1 MTEIN
6 IGNTPTEYYTHIS
19 NKKYDLYQIFA
30 ALPSILPTPPITT
43 NYFTII
49 SGTKY
54 DLSQIFARQSPIP
67 PTPPFITGYNTTISG
82 TNYDLSQLFIFYPID
97 VSSGSNIKLYYNPD
111 KSYYIHFSPGTCEY
125 NYIRN
130 TTINGYLIGGGGSG
144 SYGSINFAADPKGG
158 GGGGGGGVVYI
169 DSLSVTNVYPVNIT
183 IGHGGAQPSTD
194 VSGNGTD
201 SSLTYNTTPYISYGG
216 LGGSVNYSNMGKQ
229 GGGNNQGGV
238 GGLGGVGTQI
248 QGGNPGFDGTFG
260 GGGGGCEG
268 GDINNN
274 PSSPPVDIRGGGGGG
289 AGINGYDISYSSIIP
304 SGAGGQYSTGGNY
317 GGGAGGLQGSDG
329 SPAPPGT
336 YGGGGGGAGGTDMT
350 LHRFLGGNGGDGL
363 GLIKFNY

>member
-30 ALPSILPTPPITT
+30 ALPSILP
-43 NYFTII
+43 
-49 SGTKY
+49 S
-54 DLSQIFARQSPIP
+54 
-67 PTPPFITGYNTTISG
+67 PPFITGYYITISG
-82 TNYDLSQLFIFYPID
+82 IPHDLSQLFIFYPID
-97 VSSGSNIKLYYNPD
+97 VSNGSNITLYYHPNNF
-111 KSYYIHFSPGTCEY
+111 YHIQFSTGTCEY
-125 NYIRN
+125 NYIIDTPN
-130 TTINGYLIGGGGSG
+130 ITGYLIGGGGSG
-144 SYGSINFAADPKGG
+144 SYGSINFGADPKGG

-169 DSLSVTNVYPVNIT
+169 DIPSVTNVNPVNIT
-183 IGHGGAQPSTD
+183 IGQGGAQPSTD

-201 SSLTYNTTPYISYGG
+201 SSLTYNTTPYIAYGG
-216 LGGSVNYSNMGKQ
+216 LGGSVNYANMGKQ

-238 GGLGGVGTQI
+238 GGLGGVGTQT
-248 QGGNPGFDGTFG
+248 QGGNPGFDGTSG

-268 GDINNN
+268 GLNTN
-274 PSSPPVDIRGGGGGG
+274 VDIRGGGGGG
-289 AGINGYDISYSSIIP
+289 AGINGYDYNYPIIIP
-304 SGAGGQYSTGGNY
+304 YGKGGQYSAGGNY
-317 GGGAGGLQGSDG
+317 GGGAGGLQGFDG

>member
-6 IGNTPTEYYTHIS
+6 IGNTPTEYYTHIL

-30 ALPSILPTPPITT
+30 ALPSILPTPPFITKYYIT
-43 NYFTII
+43 I
-49 SGTKY
+49 SGIPH
-54 DLSQIFARQSPIP
+54 DLSQIFAAQSPIP

-97 VSSGSNIKLYYNPD
+97 VSSGSNIKLYYNTD
-111 KSYYIHFSPGTCEY
+111 KSYYIQFSSGTCEY
-125 NYIRN
+125 NYLIN
-130 TTINGYLIGGGGSG
+130 TTIKGYLIGGGGSG
-144 SYGSINFAADPKGG
+144 SYGSINFGADPKG

-169 DSLSVTNVYPVNIT
+169 DIPSVTNVNPVNIT
-183 IGHGGAQPSTD
+183 IGQGGAQPSTD

-201 SSLTYNTTPYISYGG
+201 SSLTYNTTPYNIAYGG
-216 LGGSVNYSNMGKQ
+216 LGGSVNYANMGKQ

-238 GGLGGVGTQI
+238 GGLGGVGTQT
-248 QGGNPGFDGTFG
+248 QGGNPGFDGTSG

-268 GDINNN
+268 GLNTN
-274 PSSPPVDIRGGGGGG
+274 VDIRGGGGGG
-289 AGINGYDISYSSIIP
+289 AGINGYLYNYPIIIP
-304 SGAGGQYSTGGNY
+304 SGAGGQYSAGGNY
-317 GGGAGGLQGSDG
+317 GGGAGGLQGSNG
-329 SPAPPGT
+329 SPGT